1 MFLALQWALFVPHE
15 CLASVDQFHI
25 NHCFFVVPSLESGHL
40 YTGIFTGQVY
50 PKDASNE
57 FIIQKLNLLVVID
70 LRLILAF
77 CMRNER

>member
-1 MFLALQWALFVPHE
+1 MFLALQQALFVPHE
-15 CLASVDQFHI
+15 CLASVDQFYI
-25 NHCFFVVPSLESGHL
+25 NHCCFVVPSLESGHL
-40 YTGIFTGQVY
+40 YTGIFTGQAY

-70 LRLILAF
+70 LRFILAF